1 MSKKK
6 KTKQNR
12 LCTCNIP
19 FRRVV
24 QPLLQWAVN
33 KYYTGPFWVSVYSV
47 RYLACSAHAPYFHL
61 WPLQLYNIFSTLSQK
76 RHDFRKNVIEHKM
89 CVLIFS
95 TTFVWNFSQ
104 FRKNSARYDKKCKRV
119 WSPCKLKAILVR
131 FQRNFEFT
139 KHLFFRNI
147 LKHKISWKPVQYEPI
162 CSMRTDGRMDRQIW
176 RSWQSLSA
184 SLRKAPNTYVD
195 KAPKVQPTSSEST
208 PCTSKYA
215 RCRQP
220 TARIAV
226 SSGPPSH
233 SSHNTKTFQQFIL
246 FAISYRVS
254 YRFPCRCSYLS
265 SNVGCFL
272 AVLVTNISPTVT
284 NSPSCINLLAAKIL
298 PLKVNSSITMLAV
311 PCSPRTR
318 KHRAI
323 GCISL

>member
-1 MSKKK
+1 MRHIFICGLSS
-6 KTKQNR
+6 
-12 LCTCNIP
+12 CTIFFPHYLRNGTIFEKMLLNIKC
-19 FRRVV
+19 V
-24 QPLLQWAVN
+24 
-33 KYYTGPFWVSVYSV
+33 FWFS
-47 RYLACSAHAPYFHL
+47 
-61 WPLQLYNIFSTLSQK
+61 LQLLSETFLNLRRTQRDTIKNVNGYGRHVNWTLFLSDFKETLNLLNIF
-76 RHDFRKNVIEHKM
+76 
-89 CVLIFS
+89 
-95 TTFVWNFSQ
+95 
-104 FRKNSARYDKKCKRV
+104 
-119 WSPCKLKAILVR
+119 
-131 FQRNFEFT
+131 
-139 KHLFFRNI
+139 FFRNI

-265 SNVGCFL
+265 SNVRCFP